1 MTSILGKSQK
11 PRRSD
16 TLYVGSLA
24 KGFSVLKAFR
34 KGQRELGLADLGLSE
49 IAKLSG
55 LDKSAAQRFT
65 NTLVELGY
73 LEKDQR
79 TRRYRPALKLTEF
92 YYTYLVSSRLAELAM
107 PRLIEA
113 SNVYGTTVN
122 LCEPSGTFVT
132 YTIRIP
138 HQKAFYRATI
148 PGRSMPAFCTA
159 PGHAILATR
168 TDDEIETILGASDL
182 TPLTSETITDLR
194 KIRSLIK
201 QTRKDGYS
209 ITVEQSLPHEIS
221 TAAPVLNSER
231 RAVAAVQIPV
241 YMPHWTVEKVREKV
255 VPLILET
262 ARAVS
267 GSYFEE
273 S

>member
-1 MTSILGKSQK
+1 MTSILGKSK
-11 PRRSD
+11 KRTRPD
-16 TLYVGSLA
+16 TLFVGSLA
-24 KGFSVLKAFR
+24 KGFAVLQAFR
-34 KGQRELGLADLGLSE
+34 SGQREHGLADLGLSE
-49 IAKLSG
+49 IARLSG
-55 LDKSAAQRFT
+55 LDKSTAQRFT

-73 LEKDQR
+73 LEKDLR
-79 TRRYRPALKLTEF
+79 TRRYRPAIKLTEF
-92 YYTYLVSSRLAELAM
+92 YYTYLVSNRLAEIAM

-122 LCEPSGTFVT
+122 LCEPSGTSVT
-132 YTIRIP
+132 YTIRVP

-168 TDDEIETILGASDL
+168 TDEEVDQVLAASEIKPMTNK
-182 TPLTSETITDLR
+182 TITDLQ
-194 KIRSLIK
+194 KIRSLIN
-201 QTRKDGYS
+201 QTRDDGYA

-221 TAAPVLNSER
+221 TAAAILNSER

-241 YMPHWTVEKVREKV
+241 YMPHWTVEAVREKV